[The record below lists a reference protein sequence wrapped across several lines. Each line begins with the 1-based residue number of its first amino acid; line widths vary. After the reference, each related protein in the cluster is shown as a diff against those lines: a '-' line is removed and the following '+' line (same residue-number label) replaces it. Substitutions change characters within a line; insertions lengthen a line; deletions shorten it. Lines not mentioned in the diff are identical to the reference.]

1 MKMEILFYI
10 HILAIVILLFFYK
23 LYRVELNDD
32 IYVYYNGP
40 KYHYVVTN
48 KYDIKKTGK
57 ASIMDS
63 KTKKYITLITCNQG
77 EKGYQI
83 VVIGNLVDET
93 NY

>member
-48 KYDIKKTGK
+48 KYDIKKQVRQVLWIQK
-57 ASIMDS
+57 LKNI
-63 KTKKYITLITCNQG
+63 
-77 EKGYQI
+77 
-83 VVIGNLVDET
+83 
-93 NY
+93 